1 MFETTIQI
9 CPIDF
14 RQKISCDLR
23 LRVVFILEVPG
34 IGLRRLTQET
44 THTIACSLLPL
55 PVTGNRDIMEFLAIE
70 DVTKVVNT
78 CAKLDWFKGKSTGN
92 HGFYH

>member
-1 MFETTIQI
+1 MEKSTQTMFETTIQ
-9 CPIDF
+9 
-14 RQKISCDLR
+14 ISCDLR

-55 PVTGNRDIMEFLAIE
+55 PVTEI
-70 DVTKVVNT
+70 VTSWSFWPSKM
-78 CAKLDWFKGKSTGN
+78 
-92 HGFYH
+92 